1 MLLLSSCSQ
10 QFEINFSL
18 KFVTLLL
25 TWFSFLFG
33 YEILHLDAQKKI
45 SMRPPLNA
53 VETKRAAGC
62 DEQSFI
68 DRKQRGG
75 QRGSS
80 LRKVNVD

>member
-1 MLLLSSCSQ
+1 
-10 QFEINFSL
+10 
-18 KFVTLLL
+18 
-25 TWFSFLFG
+25 
-33 YEILHLDAQKKI
+33 
-45 SMRPPLNA
+45 MRPPLNA

-62 DEQSFI
+62 DEHSFI

>member
-1 MLLLSSCSQ
+1 MRQ
-10 QFEINFSL
+10 
-18 KFVTLLL
+18 
-25 TWFSFLFG
+25 TWF
-33 YEILHLDAQKKI
+33 YEVFVSLLDTALGCTKNI

-53 VETKRAAGC
+53 VETKRAGGC

-68 DRKQRGG
+68 DWKQRGV

>member
-1 MLLLSSCSQ
+1 MVLLSIC
-10 QFEINFSL
+10 
-18 KFVTLLL
+18 
-25 TWFSFLFG
+25 FLFG
-33 YEILHLDAQKKI
+33 YEILLSDAQRNV

>member
-1 MLLLSSCSQ
+1 MTRMHKRNVRQ
-10 QFEINFSL
+10 
-18 KFVTLLL
+18 
-25 TWFSFLFG
+25 TWFYKVFVSFLDMK
-33 YEILHLDAQKKI
+33 YCSPMHKKNI

-62 DEQSFI
+62 DEESSI

>member
-1 MLLLSSCSQ
+1 MKYLFPFWILLS
-10 QFEINFSL
+10 N
-18 KFVTLLL
+18 
-25 TWFSFLFG
+25 
-33 YEILHLDAQKKI
+33 AQKNI
-45 SMRPPLNA
+45 YMRPPLNA

-62 DEQSFI
+62 DEESFI

>member
-1 MLLLSSCSQ
+1 MVLLSIC
-10 QFEINFSL
+10 
-18 KFVTLLL
+18 
-25 TWFSFLFG
+25 FLFG
-33 YEILHLDAQKKI
+33 YEILLSDAQKNI

-68 DRKQRGG
+68 DREQWEG